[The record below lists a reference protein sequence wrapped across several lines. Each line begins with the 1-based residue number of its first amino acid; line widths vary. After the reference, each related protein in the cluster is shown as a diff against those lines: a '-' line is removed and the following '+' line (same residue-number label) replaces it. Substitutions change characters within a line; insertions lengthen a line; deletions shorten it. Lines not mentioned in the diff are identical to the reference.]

1 MDYKKAELIFEN
13 DDFNTIK
20 HFNSLSFEYS
30 KKALID
36 ALNEK
41 NPIIFLVGEPGS
53 GKSYILNYIYNNL
66 TNIKIL
72 KYFTYPFFTE
82 YEFLEIL
89 ISLVDVNIKKD
100 KLDHEKILDILKKE
114 FGELEYTIFIDEA
127 QHLTLELVE
136 IIRILSDQKIFQF
149 VLSMHKKESEYILSM
164 PHFKTRLPKKIEV
177 SNLTNDEVLRYIQ
190 ETLVDENLS
199 DIYDELKKSHFN
211 LIIEYSQNN
220 FRTLKQLLSALF
232 SIIYQAQ
239 SRGLSKYSKI
249 NKHTITMA
257 AIDLGLLNV
266 KS

>member
-1 MDYKKAELIFEN
+1 MKAPYREIPYNYTSFSDREIILRVLGKRAWEILETLREKRATGLSAHMLLEVLGDIWVVMRN
-13 DDFNTIK
+13 PYIQDD
-20 HFNSLSFEYS
+20 LLE
-30 KKALID
+30 
-36 ALNEK
+36 NEK
-41 NPIIFLVGEPGS
+41 RRYSLIQTMRERLDR
-53 GKSYILNYIYNNL
+53 
-66 TNIKIL
+66 IKQRA
-72 KYFTYPFFTE
+72 
-82 YEFLEIL
+82 
-89 ISLVDVNIKKD
+89 DGN
-100 KLDHEKILDILKKE
+100 
-114 FGELEYTIFIDEA
+114 A
-127 QHLTLELVE
+127 LTLELVE